1 MNSGEGAP
9 LGAAELVAFVSTADA
24 PRAQRFYEETL
35 GLELAE
41 STSFALVFRAPNATL
56 RVTVVERVIRAGYT
70 VLGWRVD
77 DISEVLGRL
86 VSGGVEPLR
95 YGGLEQDEY
104 GVWRSPSGARVAWF
118 EDPDGNVLS
127 ITQP

>member
-1 MNSGEGAP
+1 VSSGAGAP

-24 PRAQRFYEETL
+24 DRAQRFYTDTL
-35 GLELAE
+35 GLELVE
-41 STSFALVFRAPNATL
+41 RTSFACVFRAPNATL
-56 RVTVVERVIRAGYT
+56 RVTVVARVRRAGYT

-77 DISEVLGRL
+77 DILKVVHRL
-86 VSGGVEPLR
+86 QAGGVEPLR
-95 YGGLEQDEY
+95 YVGLEQDEH
-104 GVWRSPSGARVAWF
+104 GVWRSPSGARIAWF